1 MNTRTTAICLQ
12 YAEMLLQRFEVLKS
26 CMTKFVLMILF
37 LSRVANIE
45 YRFTVVHL
53 VNTLCRKSK
62 TRKDYD
68 LERCTHYVLLI
79 KME

>member
-1 MNTRTTAICLQ
+1 
-12 YAEMLLQRFEVLKS
+12 
-26 CMTKFVLMILF
+26 MTKFVLMILF

-45 YRFTVVHL
+45 YQFTVVHL

>member
-1 MNTRTTAICLQ
+1 
-12 YAEMLLQRFEVLKS
+12 
-26 CMTKFVLMILF
+26 MTKFVLMIVF
-37 LSRVANIE
+37 LSRVVNIE

-53 VNTLCRKSK
+53 VNTFCRKSK

-79 KME
+79 KMEWVAGNFIECLAKIKYRLITVKDVRNI